1 MDDWLESSPE
11 LQALI
16 ESGRQRGYI
25 TIEALLSVLPEN
37 ESDPETIEAVLALLE
52 LEGVRVLNEAD
63 AAERELR
70 QVSER
75 AEQFIEEV
83 EREMLEDTVQ
93 WWSQQAARA
102 PRLTPE
108 QEHELVVRA
117 AEGDERA
124 REQLVQA
131 NLRLVISIAKHYT
144 GRGLSM
150 IDLIQEGNLGL
161 IRAAMQ
167 FDPKR
172 GSRFGTYATWWIRR
186 AISRALQEQASLIRV
201 PQHMSKTLQQVRQTA
216 ALLQQ
221 ELGREPTVHEVAHR
235 AKLTPEQVRELM
247 HAIAKPISLEMPI
260 NDSDGSVLGDIIAA
274 ETTAE
279 WEQAID
285 WESLMQHLNEREKAV
300 IRLRYG
306 LAGEPP
312 MTLEEVG
319 KQLGLSKERVRQIE
333 SRAIQKMQEVVR
345 A

>member
-1 MDDWLESSPE
+1 MDYWLESDE
-11 LQALI
+11 LRALI

-25 TIEALLSVLPEN
+25 TIEALLAALPEI
-37 ESDPETIEAVLALLE
+37 ELDPEAIEAVLAHLE
-52 LEGVRVLNEAD
+52 SQGVRVLNEAD
-63 AAERELR
+63 ASERELR

-75 AEQFIEEV
+75 AERFIEEV
-83 EREMLEDTVQ
+83 EREVLEDAMQ
-93 WWSQQAARA
+93 WWTQQAARA
-102 PRLTPE
+102 PRLSPE
-108 QEHELVVRA
+108 QELELATRA

-124 REQLVQA
+124 RELLVQA

-161 IRAAMQ
+161 MRAAAQ

-172 GSRFGTYATWWIRR
+172 GSRFSTYATWWIRQ

-201 PQHMSKTLQQVRQTA
+201 PQHMSKALQQVRQTA

-235 AKLTPEQVRELM
+235 AKLNPEQVRELM
-247 HAIAKPISLEMPI
+247 HAVAKPISLEMPI
-260 NDSDGSVLGDIIAA
+260 NDSDGSVLGDIIAD
-274 ETTAE
+274 ETEAE
-279 WEQAID
+279 WEQTID

-319 KQLGLSKERVRQIE
+319 KRLGLSKERVRQLE
-333 SRAIQKMQEVVR
+333 SRAIQKMQEAVR

>member
-1 MDDWLESSPE
+1 MDDWLKSSHE
-11 LQALI
+11 LHALI

-25 TIEALLSVLPEN
+25 TIEALLEALPEIEIDPEAIESVLAHL
-37 ESDPETIEAVLALLE
+37 ESH
-52 LEGVRVLNEAD
+52 GVRVLGEED

-70 QVSER
+70 QLSER

-83 EREMLEDTVQ
+83 ERETLEDAVQ
-93 WWSQQAARA
+93 WWAQQAARA

-108 QEHELVVRA
+108 QEHELAVRA
-117 AEGDERA
+117 AEGDEHA

-161 IRAAMQ
+161 MRAATQ
-167 FDPKR
+167 YDPKR
-172 GSRFGTYATWWIRR
+172 GNRFSTYATWWIRQ
-186 AISRALQEQASLIRV
+186 AISRALQEQAALIRV
-201 PQHMSKTLQQVRQTA
+201 PQHMTKTLQQVRQTA

-247 HAIAKPISLEMPI
+247 YAIAKPISLEMPI

-274 ETTAE
+274 ETAEE

-319 KQLGLSKERVRQIE
+319 KRLGLSKERVRQLE
-333 SRAIQKMQEVVR
+333 SRAIQKMQEAAR

>member
-1 MDDWLESSPE
+1 MNDWLESSDA
-11 LQALI
+11 LHALI
-16 ESGRQRGYI
+16 ESGRQQGYI

-37 ESDPETIEAVLALLE
+37 EISPESIETVLAHLE
-52 LEGVRVLNEAD
+52 SHGVRVLDEAD

-75 AEQFIEEV
+75 AERFIEEV
-83 EREMLEDTVQ
+83 EREMLEDAVQ
-93 WWSQQAARA
+93 WWVQQAARA

-108 QEHELVVRA
+108 QELDLAMRA

-124 REQLVQA
+124 RERLVQA

-161 IRAAMQ
+161 MRAATQ

-172 GSRFGTYATWWIRR
+172 GSRFSTYATWWIRQ
-186 AISRALQEQASLIRV
+186 AISRALQEQVTMIRV
-201 PQHMSKTLQQVRQTA
+201 PQHMTKTLQQVRQTA

-235 AKLTPEQVRELM
+235 AKLNPEQVRELM
-247 HAIAKPISLEMPI
+247 YAIAKPISLEMPI
-260 NDSDGSVLGDIIAA
+260 NDSDGSVLGDIIAD
-274 ETTAE
+274 ETVAE

-285 WESLMQHLNEREKAV
+285 WESLMQPLNEREKAV

-319 KQLGLSKERVRQIE
+319 KRLGLSKERVRQLE
-333 SRAIQKMQEVVR
+333 SRAIQKMQEAVR

>member
-1 MDDWLESSPE
+1 MDYWLESDE
-11 LQALI
+11 LRALI
-16 ESGRQRGYI
+16 ESGRQRGYV
-25 TIEALLSVLPEN
+25 TIEALLAALPEI
-37 ESDPETIEAVLALLE
+37 EMDPEAIEAVLAHLE
-52 LEGVRVLNEAD
+52 SQGVRVLNEAD
-63 AAERELR
+63 ASERELR

-75 AEQFIEEV
+75 AERFIEEV
-83 EREMLEDTVQ
+83 EREVLEDAMQ
-93 WWSQQAARA
+93 WWTQQAARA
-102 PRLTPE
+102 PRLSPE
-108 QEHELVVRA
+108 QELELAMRA
-117 AEGDERA
+117 AEGDDRA
-124 REQLVQA
+124 RELLVQA

-161 IRAAMQ
+161 MRAAAQ

-172 GSRFGTYATWWIRR
+172 GSRFSTYATWWIRQ

-201 PQHMSKTLQQVRQTA
+201 PQHMSKALQQVRQTA

-235 AKLTPEQVRELM
+235 AKLNPEQVRELM
-247 HAIAKPISLEMPI
+247 HAVAKPISLEMPI
-260 NDSDGSVLGDIIAA
+260 NDSDGSVLGDIIAD
-274 ETTAE
+274 ETEAE
-279 WEQAID
+279 WEQTID

-306 LAGEPP
+306 LTGEPP

-319 KQLGLSKERVRQIE
+319 KRLGLSKERVRQLE
-333 SRAIQKMQEVVR
+333 SRAIQKMQEAVR